1 MNQNQDFQTQPL
13 DYEPAYL
20 NSYKFRDQYAPMTVG
35 QWLVAILACLVPGV
49 NLLLILFWAFS
60 ASINK
65 NLQNFSRALLAI
77 FIVLAVILGITMGV
91 FNIMGK
97 SFIF

>member
-1 MNQNQDFQTQPL
+1 MNQENDFSSQLL

-20 NSYKFRDQYAPMTVG
+20 NSYKFRDQYVPMKVG
-35 QWLVAILACLVPGV
+35 QWIVTILACMVPGI

-65 NLQNFSRALLAI
+65 NLQNFSRA
-77 FIVLAVILGITMGV
+77 VLVILIFAALILGVSAGI
-91 FNIMGK
+91 FNLMGK

>member
-1 MNQNQDFQTQPL
+1 MNQDHDFQTQPL

-20 NSYKFRDQYAPMTVG
+20 NSYKFRDQYAPMKVG
-35 QWLVAILACLVPGV
+35 QWLVAILACLIPGV

-65 NLQNFSRALLAI
+65 NLQNFSRA
-77 FIVLAVILGITMGV
+77 VLIILVVLSLILGVTAIL
-91 FNIMGK
+91 FNVMGK